1 MPQIPKEI
9 LQLATA
15 FTGSAGFAVLFHTRR
30 QHILPA
36 ALGGLF
42 SWGVYLFFEHRGLH
56 YFAACLIAAAFAAS
70 WSELMARLA
79 KTPATV
85 FFISASIPLI
95 PGSALYTTM
104 SSLVAGRMER
114 AWDYGVRTALYMTA
128 IATGVSLVNA
138 LIVMYQSRGRL
149 FGRE

>member
-1 MPQIPKEI
+1 
-9 LQLATA
+9 
-15 FTGSAGFAVLFHTRR
+15 
-30 QHILPA
+30 
-36 ALGGLF
+36 
-42 SWGVYLFFEHRGLH
+42 
-56 YFAACLIAAAFAAS
+56 
-70 WSELMARLA
+70 MARLA

-85 FFISASIPLI
+85 FFISAIIPLI
-95 PGSALYTTM
+95 PGSALYNTM

-114 AWDYGVRTALYMTA
+114 AWEFGVRTALYMTA